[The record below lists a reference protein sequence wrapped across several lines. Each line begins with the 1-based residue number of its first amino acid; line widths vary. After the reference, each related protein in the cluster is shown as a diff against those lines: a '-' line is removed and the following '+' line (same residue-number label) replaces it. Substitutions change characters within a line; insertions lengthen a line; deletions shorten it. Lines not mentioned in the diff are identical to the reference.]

1 MTGAP
6 ASSEASTSSFTTAKE
21 SAIAISSGDL
31 GSSMS
36 VVRRSKPRART
47 MMVKTC
53 KYAFLETFIRF
64 FLVLWHKDTKKM
76 MKYEN
81 LFVILQKNFIVL
93 RKIDRKAFS
102 D

>member
-1 MTGAP
+1 
-6 ASSEASTSSFTTAKE
+6 
-21 SAIAISSGDL
+21 
-31 GSSMS
+31 
-36 VVRRSKPRART
+36 

-53 KYAFLETFIRF
+53 KYAFLETFIQF